1 MKNQH
6 PRRKGTENALVR
18 IKYSDIARLSGMAL
32 NTVKQYAWRKKY
44 DQHDLDSVLKLIV
57 ASRKKRGLPPLGE

>member
-6 PRRKGTENALVR
+6 PRCKGTENTLVR

-32 NTVKQYAWRKKY
+32 NTVKLYAWRKKY
-44 DQHDLDSVLKLIV
+44 DPRDLDSVLKWAA